1 MKENDNKISH
11 KGVVS
16 AAITAFFLLFV
27 FGLSHHI
34 LANMLLLNE
43 EMPPIDP
50 NALAKF
56 PMQIGSWTGREAP
69 LDDAI
74 IKATDTDAHISR
86 NYMREGGFEGVA
98 LYVAF
103 GQKARD
109 LMPHRPEVCYV
120 GAGWTRGRVESVELP
135 LEDGTKLPC
144 NILQFSRGSL
154 IQNKVMIL
162 NYYIVDGALSSDVE
176 LLRSKIWKGS
186 GAVKYTAQI
195 QITSP
200 ISASQD
206 PESVKKTIS
215 DFAVESAP
223 LLRHLLA
230 GFNIN
235 ESETEQISDMNNT
248 SMQTES
254 D

>member
-1 MKENDNKISH
+1 MEMKTLRSKTLIP
-11 KGVVS
+11 V
-16 AAITAFFLLFV
+16 AITAIILMFV
-27 FGLSHHI
+27 FGLSHRI
-34 LANMLLLNE
+34 LANKLLYSV

-56 PMQIGSWTGREAP
+56 PIQIGSWAGREAP
-69 LDDAI
+69 LDEAI
-74 IKATDTDAHISR
+74 IEATDTDAHISR
-86 NYMREGGFEGVA
+86 NYMREGGLEGVA

-103 GQKARD
+103 GQRARD
-109 LMPHRPEVCYV
+109 LIPHRPEVCYV
-120 GAGWTRGRVESVELP
+120 GAGWTRGHVEPVELL
-135 LEDGTKLPC
+135 LEDGMKLPC

-154 IQNKVMIL
+154 IQNKIMLL
-162 NYYIVDGALSSDVE
+162 NYYIVDGTLSSDVE

-200 ISASQD
+200 ISANQD
-206 PESVKKTIS
+206 SEMVKKTIC

-223 LLRHLLA
+223 LLRNLLA

-235 ESETEQISDMNNT
+235 KSETEQISDMNNS
-248 SMQTES
+248 SMHTES